1 MATTGSGPTTGY
13 LVWRL
18 SMRWRARVDRAVA
31 PHGLT
36 HATYS
41 VLASLYSLTRAGG
54 APRQRELADV
64 TGLEA
69 PYISKLIRT
78 LERDGFVTRV
88 EHPDDPR
95 AVQLALTRVGRT
107 TITRAVQTVQDLHE
121 ELLAPLGGPDSRSA
135 RQLKAALQILLDDTP
150 NLGGMP

>member
-1 MATTGSGPTTGY
+1 MATKERGPTIGY

-18 SMRWRARVDRAVA
+18 SMRWRANVDRVVA

-41 VLASLYSLTRAGG
+41 VLASLYALTQSNA

-64 TGLEA
+64 TGLEPA
-69 PYISKLIRT
+69 YISKLIGT
-78 LERDGFVTRV
+78 LERDGFVSRV
-88 EHPDDPR
+88 AHPDDTRAMQLTLTRSGRATIER
-95 AVQLALTRVGRT
+95 AVV
-107 TITRAVQTVQDLHE
+107 TVQGLQDE
-121 ELLAPLGGPDSRSA
+121 ILAPLGGPHSA
-135 RQLKAALQILLDDTP
+135 RSRQFKATLQLLLLDTP